1 MAKNIK
7 KSIVTRVRVAFL
19 FICLFAAAIVA
30 KVVRVQFFEGQ
41 KWADIQ
47 KEKRIVYQ
55 PVYATRGD
63 VLSDNGSIMAT
74 SLPFYRV
81 AFDPTICPEKI
92 FARDIDSLALLLSR
106 FYKDKSPEG
115 YRRKIKNARLS
126 KRRYLRLHS
135 RQINYQDKK
144 MMTSWPI
151 FREGKN
157 KGGVIFEKVDKR
169 FRPFGSLA
177 QRTIGRM
184 NEDKNGSGLEYTFN
198 SQLAGKDGEALFE
211 RMAGGNKPIYNGTEV
226 KPMPGYDI
234 KTTID
239 INLQDVAENALYKAL
254 VSNNAQYGCVVL
266 MEVKTGEIKAIANLG
281 KESEGVYVEN
291 YNYAVGNHGRTEPG
305 STFKLASMMALFE
318 ETNLTPADSIDTGKG
333 PQKIGGVYMSEATG
347 NGYGKLTIEQVFG
360 KSSNPG
366 TAKLIEST
374 FGQNPQKYVD
384 YLDKFG
390 LTRPLGFQMH
400 GEARPFIRTPA
411 DPRWSRPTLSRMA
424 IGYGLQISPLQTL
437 AFYNAVANN
446 GIKVTPIIV
455 KEIRK
460 ADAVIER
467 FEAKDYNPQRIC
479 SEETVK
485 KLRVLMEGVV
495 HQPFGTGKHVRS
507 QYYKVAGKTGTAW
520 KVKNGEYDKTVYSTS
535 FAGYFPAD
543 NPKYSC
549 IIIIDTPKSGRIYG
563 GDVAAPV
570 FRELADKAF
579 ARSLSL
585 HKPLAARIDPNRS
598 KLPPVKAGS
607 QEELTLVCNRLG
619 ISTHGLENEEW
630 IRVDSQN
637 HALVWKPNRLQ
648 AGRVPN
654 VTGMTLR
661 DALFVLGNQG
671 IKVKCQGVGR
681 VQAQSLQAG
690 TPIKRGDI
698 ITLTLI

>member
-19 FICLFAAAIVA
+19 FICLFAAAIVG

-106 FYKDKSPEG
+106 FYQDKSPEG

-184 NEDKNGSGLEYTFN
+184 GEDKNGSGIEYSFN
-198 SQLAGKDGEALFE
+198 GQLAGKDGEALFE

-234 KTTID
+234 RTTID

-281 KESEGVYVEN
+281 KAGEGNYVEN

-318 ETNLTPADSIDTGKG
+318 ETNLMPADSFDTGKG
-333 PQKIGGVYMSEATG
+333 PQKIGGAYMTEATG
-347 NGYGKLTIEQVFG
+347 PGYGKLTIEQVFG

-366 TAKLIEST
+366 TAKLIENT
-374 FGQNPQKYVD
+374 FGANPQKYID
-384 YLDKFG
+384 YLEQFG
-390 LTRPLGFQMH
+390 LTRPLGFQLH
-400 GEARPFIRTPA
+400 GEARPVIHTPA
-411 DPRWSRPTLSRMA
+411 ERQWSRPSLSRMA

-437 AFYNAVANN
+437 ALYNAVANN
-446 GIKVTPIIV
+446 GIRVTPIIV

-460 ADAVIER
+460 ADVVIER
-467 FEAKDYNPQRIC
+467 FEASDYNPTRIC

-485 KLRVLMEGVV
+485 QLKQLLEAVV
-495 HQPFGTGKHVRS
+495 EKGTGKHVKS

-585 HKPLAARIDPNRS
+585 HKPLAARLDPNRS

-619 ISTHGLENEEW
+619 ISAHPLGDEEW
-630 IRVDSQN
+630 IKVDSQDR
-637 HALVWKPNRLQ
+637 ALIWKPNRLR

-671 IKVKCQGVGR
+671 IKVISQGVGR
-681 VQAQSLQAG
+681 VGSQSLEPG
-690 TPIKRGDI
+690 SPIQKGSV

>member
-30 KVVRVQFFEGQ
+30 KVVRVQFFEGK

-81 AFDPTICPEKI
+81 AFDPTICPEKT
-92 FARDIDSLALLLSR
+92 FNRGIDSLALLLSR

-126 KRRYLRLHS
+126 KRRYIRLHS

-144 MMTSWPI
+144 LMASWPI

-177 QRTIGRM
+177 QRTIGRISA
-184 NEDKNGSGLEYTFN
+184 DKKGTSGLEYSFN
-198 SQLAGKDGEALFE
+198 SQLSGKDGEALFE

-281 KESEGVYVEN
+281 KEREGVYVEN

-318 ETNLTPADSIDTGKG
+318 ETDLTPSDSIDTGKG
-333 PQKIGGVYMSEATG
+333 PQKIGGAYMSEATG
-347 NGYGKLTIEQVFG
+347 PGYGVLSIADVFG

-366 TAKLIEST
+366 TAKLIENV
-374 FGQNPQKYVD
+374 FGAQPQKFVD
-384 YLDKFG
+384 HLERFG
-390 LTRPLGFQMH
+390 LTQPLGFQMY
-400 GEARPFIRTPA
+400 GEARPFIRTPQ
-411 DPRWSRPTLSRMA
+411 DPRWSRPSLSRMA

-446 GIKVTPIIV
+446 GIRVTPIIV

-460 ADAVIER
+460 ADAVVER
-467 FEAKDYNPQRIC
+467 FEAKDFNTTRIC

-485 KLRVLMEGVV
+485 KLQLMLEGVV
-495 HQPFGTGKHVRS
+495 EHGTGKHVKS

-520 KVKNGEYDKTVYSTS
+520 KVKDGKYDTNVYSTS

-549 IIIIDTPKSGRIYG
+549 VIIIDTPKSGRIYG

-585 HKPLAARIDPNRS
+585 HKPLAARMDPNRN

-607 QEELTLVCNRLG
+607 QEELTLICNKLG
-619 ISTHGLENEEW
+619 ISTHGLSDEEW
-630 IRVDSQN
+630 IRADSQG

-648 AGRVPN
+648 AGRIPD

-671 IKVKCQGVGR
+671 VKVVSQGVGR
-681 VQAQSLQAG
+681 VQAQSLEAG
-690 TPIKRGDI
+690 TPIKKGSV